1 MLTGA
6 HIRAA
11 RALVS
16 WSAMTLAEKAGISY
30 PTVQR
35 AESTDDV
42 PRMKTTNLLAIQR
55 VLEEAGVVFLDPG
68 ESRDGGVG
76 VRLRRGA

>member
-1 MLTGA
+1 MRTP
-6 HIRAA
+6 
-11 RALVS
+11 
-16 WSAMTLAEKAGISY
+16 Y

-42 PRMKTTNLLAIQR
+42 PNMKTGNLLAIQR

-68 ESRDGGVG
+68 ENRDGGVG
-76 VRLRRGA
+76 VRLRRNM